1 VGTRQL
7 TVGDFRTRRGDAFEV
22 GAPGATVGLVLA
34 QVQELPVSGR
44 EGGSFRLEF
53 HGPLKPM
60 LGQGIYPF
68 LLGGDRVDIFLVP
81 IGLTPQAMR
90 YEAIFY

>member
-1 VGTRQL
+1 MGSRVL
-7 TVGDFRTRRGDAFEV
+7 TVDDFRTRRGDAFEV
-22 GAPGATVGLVLA
+22 GVQGATVSLVLA
-34 QVQELPVSGR
+34 KVQELPASGR

-53 HGPLKPM
+53 HGPPKPM

-68 LLGGDRVDIFLVP
+68 RLNGDRVDIFIVP